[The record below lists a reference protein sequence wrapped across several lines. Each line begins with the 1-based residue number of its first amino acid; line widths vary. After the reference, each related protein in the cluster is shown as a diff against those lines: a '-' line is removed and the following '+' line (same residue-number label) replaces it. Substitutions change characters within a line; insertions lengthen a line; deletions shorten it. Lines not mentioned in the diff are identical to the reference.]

1 MIFLKK
7 VTKVNQIGP
16 IHKNKNKFQYQI
28 KLFKWFKTG
37 FNKFFN
43 LYFKRVK
50 WKKWFKY
57 QISFILA

>member
-28 KLFKWFKTG
+28 KLFK
-37 FNKFFN
+37 
-43 LYFKRVK
+43 
-50 WKKWFKY
+50 
-57 QISFILA
+57 